1 MWDDKDTEAELEKEI
16 QAELDNMSVS
26 SLEISDETD
35 SPSEVGSESDP
46 YFHFQGEE
54 DLPESVLYCINIIKN
69 RSKNAENLVLQ
80 DLEETEISGSGYGAI
95 SNNPTEFMD
104 ELTSKYHADAL
115 ELKKRM
121 LFEIEKELHINS
133 TSDTIPNSAQ
143 LPDLCNLPVDEP
155 LSSGDTDTIS
165 FGYYEVEERCRQSF
179 AAWEEKQRE
188 LEIQENKKFRA
199 LRDREE
205 KLLQEEEEKRNCR
218 IKQFEI
224 EKKKIENIHKQE
236 EEKLNVEL
244 QQQQK
249 LWEEDLKE
257 HEEFIRSLQ
266 LQMEEERKRLEELK
280 AKERQ
285 HLADQQHNAAI
296 KIQTRYRTFM
306 AYQKY
311 GSIIKERI
319 KKKEMLE
326 KQKQEWKEIA
336 DKIRQK
342 DEERKKKMDEKLK
355 REEETNSQNQKE
367 QAKRQEE
374 YEKKKNILKFKK
386 EEQKLMKKAKR
397 EKLFGELVMK
407 NENKRRDLVV
417 KKENKNQDNI
427 SKEISMKFFTKK
439 KNLAIKPLVEEEINE
454 KEDISKHI
462 ASENELK
469 KIDIVEQE
477 PMQKLKQ
484 KLLRED
490 MSKQLIVID
499 FEKEQKENLAKHQ
512 EPDELRNEK
521 KLHES
526 LATEQEPMQKLKQE
540 LLGENI
546 SRQLIMIEFKKEQ
559 KENLIKHQ
567 EPNELQDE
575 KKLHEN
581 LATEQES
588 MQKLKQKLLREDM
601 SKKQLIELEKE
612 QKETLI
618 KHQELDE
625 LQNEKKLYES
635 LATEQESMQKL
646 KQKLLRE
653 DMSKQLMIDLE
664 KEQKENPIKHQEPD
678 ELQNEKKLHE
688 SLATEQ
694 ESMQKLKQK
703 LLKEDMSK
711 QLIMIDLEKEQ
722 KETLI
727 KHQEPDELQNEKK
740 LHESLATEQESMQ
753 KLKQKLIKEDMS
765 KQLIMIDLE
774 KEQKETLIKHQEP
787 DELQNEKKLHESLAT
802 EQESMQKL
810 KQKLLKEDMSKQLI
824 MIDLEKEQKETP
836 IKHQEPDEL
845 QNEKK
850 LHESLA
856 TEQESMQKL
865 KQKLL
870 KEDMSKQLIMI
881 DLEKEQKENLV
892 KHQELDELQ
901 NEKKLNKSL
910 PKDFIKSQKNEFKEN
925 MTNYLQLEQEREK
938 GNSINENERNKS
950 QEARAVKGTRNKA
963 EQNRNK
969 QNQEEENSEIM
980 KEEKQKNGER
990 VEEGDNFRA
999 SLNLTLSLQKA
1010 ESSENTFNSVSVMTP
1025 AKESDLQVINNDEN
1039 SESNILTDGETI
1051 ILNTSDIIL
1060 NVENNSCKKKS
1071 VSLVS
1076 TFYDYTGGSNK
1087 SSSVSE
1093 ETTAVPCVMN
1103 EIPGKF
1109 CCMSTHSL
1117 KKITVSALIEEKR
1130 LAWIKTC
1137 RPWLEIFGKIQTKKI
1152 VKRNRSR
1159 KCSVSKL
1166 PPLNAMEILQGGLWS
1181 TLHQVTTVTFQDLPG
1196 CSLCTLSECT
1206 SLQFLSLRRCGLT
1219 ALEGL
1224 NNCKKLKYIDV
1235 QENQI
1240 QVINCENLENLC
1252 TLLLNDNE
1260 LTSFHGLD
1268 DCSNLQ
1274 NIEVSNNKITR
1285 IGGLE
1290 SLKSL
1295 QQLIV
1300 DHNQLIST
1308 RGLCSVPTIMYL
1320 DCSYN
1325 NLTKV
1330 EGIKDC
1336 GLLQILN
1343 LQGNYLTEL
1352 PSLENQVLLRE
1363 LYLDDNSISTME
1375 IISSYWLP
1383 LLQILTV
1390 SQNSLIEI
1398 VPLFQFVSLEK
1409 VDVSN
1414 NCLSDLTGVAKWFDA
1429 CFNLCDLSLIGNPL
1443 LQERNWRQSIL
1454 EILPA
1459 LKILNGETL
1468 TSDSSNHEFNV
1479 PEPGSFS
1486 AFCQTQT
1493 QKFNLILK
1501 KYVIEKSN
1509 IDSLD
1514 AVENLCYYFNEL
1526 MKLSSKYRD
1535 AHERV
1540 DFRIIH
1546 KDEDLSITKTNLSEE
1561 QQDHLKQ
1568 VASSRLQ
1575 QNSEFINGVNKSKQD
1590 FLKASQQKIDSDTS
1604 DSGFIA
1610 SSIHE
1615 HIQKTNQD
1623 HRVQRRRKGIIS
1635 TKIHTKNSTDTE
1647 PLITSEVENDKQH
1660 TQNDAKNE
1668 AATDL
1673 QSHLQRYVIR
1683 RQINFCDKKNM
1694 AAMIIQRALRNYL
1707 MKTQMKKRNCYNT
1720 DMHAKREKA
1729 ATLIQAVWKG
1739 FLLRKKLAKALAS
1752 IRNEELEDDYEEVDL
1767 DDFIFDEA
1775 ALEKEWFSL
1784 DSTNFP
1790 SQTQDLPNELHQ
1802 PKYSGY
1808 LSSDDTSLNLPYHP
1822 AQAWQINEKE
1832 NPCSSEDSQ
1841 LTDRSESQKL
1851 SSSSDIKNYTKLSLR
1866 SKKEEKIS
1874 EEWGFK
1880 DISTAQLMLKRAQK
1894 MKSKKARHKL
1904 DPAVRLA
1911 LFKNNENKQPPVKP
1925 VRKAYPARQGYFEV
1939 DEEEL
1944 TSADTAISKEKLER
1958 SKELTYQWL
1967 HSQVGSYETTCPQ
1980 NVKCQTH
1987 FLPVLDPD
1995 VLNGGRVQLVEN
2007 LLLPN
2012 NLKCKEAFFK
2022 SLHFLKEED
2031 RATFEAQKILN
2042 AQKCKHFAY
2051 NARLVRREDMDVD
2064 LVSMNSGSALAQNRE
2079 KNNQASRHSAES
2091 SFKVIAVPGRRNTK
2105 KQWVSHRDYPVQFGD
2120 GWESGKWKAK
2130 TFN

>member
-46 YFHFQGEE
+46 GEE
-54 DLPESVLYCINIIKN
+54 DLPESVLYCINIVKN

-80 DLEETEISGSGYGAI
+80 DLEDTEISGSGYGAV

-121 LFEIEKELHINS
+121 LFEIEKGLQINS
-133 TSDTIPNSAQ
+133 TDTIPNSAQ
-143 LPDLCNLPVDEP
+143 LPDLCNLPVDEA

-188 LEIQENKKFRA
+188 LENQENKKFRA

-224 EKKKIENIHKQE
+224 EKKKIENIRKQE

-257 HEEFIRSLQ
+257 HEEFIRRLQ
-266 LQMEEERKRLEELK
+266 LQMEEERKSLEELK

-342 DEERKKKMDEKLK
+342 DEERKKKMDKKLK
-355 REEETNSQNQKE
+355 RQEETNNQNQKE
-367 QAKRQEE
+367 QEKRQEE
-374 YEKKKNILKFKK
+374 YEKKKKILKFKK
-386 EEQKLMKKAKR
+386 EQQKLMEEAKR

-407 NENKRRDLVV
+407 NENKKRDLVV
-417 KKENKNQDNI
+417 KKENKKSDEWDKELLVKKENKNQDNM
-427 SKEISMKFFTKK
+427 SEEISMKFFTKK

-462 ASENELK
+462 APENELK
-469 KIDIVEQE
+469 KIDIAEQE
-477 PMQKLKQ
+477 PIQKLKQ

-490 MSKQLIVID
+490 MSKQLIIVD
-499 FEKEQKENLAKHQ
+499 FEKEQKENLVKHQ
-512 EPDELRNEK
+512 ELDVSQNEK
-521 KLHES
+521 KLNES

-540 LLGENI
+540 LLGENM
-546 SRQLIMIEFKKEQ
+546 SRQLIMIDFEKEQ
-559 KENLIKHQ
+559 KENLV
-567 EPNELQDE
+567 
-575 KKLHEN
+575 
-581 LATEQES
+581 
-588 MQKLKQKLLREDM
+588 
-601 SKKQLIELEKE
+601 
-612 QKETLI
+612 
-618 KHQELDE
+618 KHQELAE
-625 LQNEKKLYES
+625 LQNKKKLHES

-646 KQKLLRE
+646 KEKLLRE
-653 DMSKQLMIDLE
+653 DMSKELIIIDFE
-664 KEQKENPIKHQEPD
+664 KEQKENLVKHQELA

-703 LLKEDMSK
+703 LLREDISK
-711 QLIMIDLEKEQ
+711 QLIMIDFEKEQ
-722 KETLI
+722 KENVV
-727 KHQEPDELQNEKK
+727 KHQELAELQNEKK
-740 LHESLATEQESMQ
+740 LNEGLATEQESVQKIRQ
-753 KLKQKLIKEDMS
+753 KLLRENMS
-765 KQLIMIDLE
+765 RQLIMISFE
-774 KEQKETLIKHQEP
+774 KEQKENLVKHQEL
-787 DELQNEKKLHESLAT
+787 DVSQNEKKLNESLTT
-802 EQESMQKL
+802 EQEPMQKL
-810 KQKLLKEDMSKQLI
+810 KQKLLKEDMSKHLI
-824 MIDLEKEQKETP
+824 MIDFERK
-836 IKHQEPDEL
+836 
-845 QNEKK
+845 
-850 LHESLA
+850 
-856 TEQESMQKL
+856 
-865 KQKLL
+865 
-870 KEDMSKQLIMI
+870 
-881 DLEKEQKENLV
+881 QKENLV
-892 KHQELDELQ
+892 KHQELAETEQNEKKLNEGLATEQESVQKLKQKLLRENMSRQLIMINFEKEQKENLVKRQELDVSQ

-910 PKDFIKSQKNEFKEN
+910 PKDFIKSQKSEFKEN
-925 MTNYLQLEQEREK
+925 MTNHLQLEQEREK
-938 GNSINENERNKS
+938 GNSINENARNKS
-950 QEARAVKGTRNKA
+950 QEAREVKGTRNKV

-969 QNQEEENSEIM
+969 QNQEEDNSEIM
-980 KEEKQKNGER
+980 KEENQKNGESL
-990 VEEGDNFRA
+990 EKGDHFRA

-1010 ESSENTFNSVSVMTP
+1010 ESNENTFNSVSVMAS
-1025 AKESDLQVINNDEN
+1025 AKESDSQVIDNDEN
-1039 SESNILTDGETI
+1039 SDSNILTDGETI

-1076 TFYDYTGGSNK
+1076 TFYDHTGGCDK
-1087 SSSVSE
+1087 SSSASE
-1093 ETTAVPCVMN
+1093 ETTTVPCVMN

-1109 CCMSTHSL
+1109 CCVSTHSL
-1117 KKITVSALIEEKR
+1117 KKITVSAVVEEKR

-1137 RPWLEIFGKIQTKKI
+1137 RPWLEIFGEIQTKKT
-1152 VKRNRSR
+1152 VKRNRPR
-1159 KCSVSKL
+1159 KCSISKL
-1166 PPLNAMEILQGGLWS
+1166 PPLNAVEILQGGLWS
-1181 TLHQVTTVTFQDLPG
+1181 TLQQVTRVTFQDLPG

-1252 TLLLNDNE
+1252 ILLLNDNE

-1336 GLLQILN
+1336 GLLQILK

-1390 SQNSLIEI
+1390 SQNSLIEV

-1429 CFNLCDLSLIGNPL
+1429 CFSLCDLSLVGNPL

-1468 TSDSSNHEFNV
+1468 KSDSSNHEFNV
-1479 PEPGSFS
+1479 PESGSFL

-1493 QKFNLILK
+1493 QEFNLIFK
-1501 KYVIEKSN
+1501 KYIIEKSN

-1514 AVENLCYYFNEL
+1514 AIEDLFCYFNEL
-1526 MKLSSKYRD
+1526 MKLSSKYRN

-1575 QNSEFINGVNKSKQD
+1575 QNIEFITGVNKSKQD
-1590 FLKASQQKIDSDTS
+1590 FLKTSQQKIDFDTS
-1604 DSGFIA
+1604 DSEFIA

-1623 HRVQRRRKGIIS
+1623 HRVQRRRKGIIT
-1635 TKIHTKNSTDTE
+1635 TKIHTKNNTGTE
-1647 PLITSEVENDKQH
+1647 PLITSEMENDKQH

-1668 AATDL
+1668 AATKL
-1673 QSHLQRYVIR
+1673 QSHLQGYVIR

-1707 MKTQMKKRNCYNT
+1707 MKTQMKKRNCNNT

-1790 SQTQDLPNELHQ
+1790 SQTQDLPNEPHQ

-1822 AQAWQINEKE
+1822 EQAWQNNEKE

-1841 LTDRSESQKL
+1841 LITGRSESQKL
-1851 SSSSDIKNYTKLSLR
+1851 SSSSDIKNYMQTSLR

-1944 TSADTAISKEKLER
+1944 TSADTPISNEKLER

-1967 HSQVGSYETTCPQ
+1967 HSQVGSYETTCPK

-2031 RATFEAQKILN
+2031 RTTFEAQKILN

-2091 SFKVIAVPGRRNTK
+2091 SFKVITVPGIRNSK
-2105 KQWVSHRDYPVQFGD
+2105 KKWVSHRDYPVQFGD

>member
-1 MWDDKDTEAELEKEI
+1 MVTLCLEAMDPLFQRRMWDDKDTEAELEKEI

-46 YFHFQGEE
+46 GEE

-80 DLEETEISGSGYGAI
+80 DLEDTEISGSNYGAV

-121 LFEIEKELHINS
+121 LFEIEKKLQMNS

-143 LPDLCNLPVDEP
+143 LPDLCNLPVDERF
-155 LSSGDTDTIS
+155 SSGDTDTIS

-188 LEIQENKKFRA
+188 LENQENKKFRA

-244 QQQQK
+244 QHQQK

-257 HEEFIRSLQ
+257 HEEFIRRLQ
-266 LQMEEERKRLEELK
+266 LQMEEERKSLEELK

-285 HLADQQHNAAI
+285 RLADQQHNAAI

-319 KKKEMLE
+319 KKKKMLE

-355 REEETNSQNQKE
+355 RQEETNNQNQKE
-367 QAKRQEE
+367 QEKRQKE
-374 YEKKKNILKFKK
+374 YEKKKKILKFKK
-386 EEQKLMKKAKR
+386 EQQKLMEEAKR
-397 EKLFGELVMK
+397 EKPFGELVMK
-407 NENKRRDLVV
+407 NENKKDLVV
-417 KKENKNQDNI
+417 KKENKKSDEWDKELLMKKENKNQDNM
-427 SKEISMKFFTKK
+427 SKEISVKFFTKK
-439 KNLAIKPLVEEEINE
+439 KILAIKPLVEEEISE
-454 KEDISKHI
+454 EDKSKHI
-462 ASENELK
+462 APENELK
-469 KIDIVEQE
+469 KTDIAEQEPVQKSNQELFGENISRQLIMIEFKKEQKENLVKHQELDESQNEKKLHESLATEQEPMQKLKQKLHREDMSKQLIMIDLEKEQKKNLVKHQELDELQNEKKLHESLATEKEPMQKLKQKLLREDMSRQLITIEFKKEQKENLVKHQELDELQNVKKLHESLATEQE

-490 MSKQLIVID
+490 MSKQLIMID
-499 FEKEQKENLAKHQ
+499 FEKEQKKNLV
-512 EPDELRNEK
+512 
-521 KLHES
+521 
-526 LATEQEPMQKLKQE
+526 
-540 LLGENI
+540 
-546 SRQLIMIEFKKEQ
+546 
-559 KENLIKHQ
+559 
-567 EPNELQDE
+567 
-575 KKLHEN
+575 
-581 LATEQES
+581 
-588 MQKLKQKLLREDM
+588 
-601 SKKQLIELEKE
+601 
-612 QKETLI
+612 

-635 LATEQESMQKL
+635 LATEEEPMQKL

-653 DMSKQLMIDLE
+653 DMSR
-664 KEQKENPIKHQEPD
+664 
-678 ELQNEKKLHE
+678 
-688 SLATEQ
+688 
-694 ESMQKLKQK
+694 
-703 LLKEDMSK
+703 
-711 QLIMIDLEKEQ
+711 QLITIEFK
-722 KETLI
+722 
-727 KHQEPDELQNEKK
+727 
-740 LHESLATEQESMQ
+740 
-753 KLKQKLIKEDMS
+753 
-765 KQLIMIDLE
+765 
-774 KEQKETLIKHQEP
+774 
-787 DELQNEKKLHESLAT
+787 
-802 EQESMQKL
+802 
-810 KQKLLKEDMSKQLI
+810 
-824 MIDLEKEQKETP
+824 
-836 IKHQEPDEL
+836 
-845 QNEKK
+845 
-850 LHESLA
+850 
-856 TEQESMQKL
+856 
-865 KQKLL
+865 
-870 KEDMSKQLIMI
+870 
-881 DLEKEQKENLV
+881 KEQKENLV

-901 NEKKLNKSL
+901 NEKKLHESLATEQEPMQKLKQKLLREDMSKQLIMIDFEKEQKENLVKHQELDALQNEKKIHESLATEQEPMQKLKQKLLREDTSKQLIIDFEKEQKKNLIRHQELDELQNEKKLNKSL
-910 PKDFIKSQKNEFKEN
+910 AKDFIKSQKNEFKEN

-938 GNSINENERNKS
+938 GSSKDENERNKS
-950 QEARAVKGTRNKA
+950 QEDREVKGSRNKA
-963 EQNRNK
+963 EQNRNT
-969 QNQEEENSEIM
+969 QILEEDNSEIM
-980 KEEKQKNGER
+980 KEEKQMN
-990 VEEGDNFRA
+990 VESLEDGDHFRT
-999 SLNLTLSLQKA
+999 SLNLTLSLQKT
-1010 ESSENTFNSVSVMTP
+1010 ESKENPFNSVRVIAP
-1025 AKESDLQVINNDEN
+1025 AKESDSQAIDNDEN
-1039 SESNILTDGETI
+1039 SDTNILTDSETI

-1060 NVENNSCKKKS
+1060 NMENNSCKKKS
-1071 VSLVS
+1071 VTLISKV
-1076 TFYDYTGGSNK
+1076 YDYTGGSDK
-1087 SSSVSE
+1087 SSSLSE
-1093 ETTAVPCVMN
+1093 ETTTVPSVMN

-1130 LAWIKTC
+1130 LAWIKIC
-1137 RPWLEIFGKIQTKKI
+1137 RPWLEIFGEIQTKKI
-1152 VKRNRSR
+1152 VKTNRPR

-1166 PPLNAMEILQGGLWS
+1166 PPLNTVEILQGGLWS
-1181 TLHQVTTVTFQDLPG
+1181 TLQQVTTVTLQDLPG

-1252 TLLLNDNE
+1252 ILLLNDNE

-1274 NIEVSNNKITR
+1274 NIEASNNKITR

-1336 GLLQILN
+1336 GLLQILK

-1409 VDVSN
+1409 LDVSN
-1414 NCLSDLTGVAKWFDA
+1414 NCLSDLTGVARWFDA
-1429 CFNLCDLSLIGNPL
+1429 CFNLCDLSLTGNPL
-1443 LQERNWRQSIL
+1443 LQERNWRQSIF

-1468 TSDSSNHEFNV
+1468 KSDSSDHEFNV
-1479 PEPGSFS
+1479 PEPDSFS

-1493 QKFNLILK
+1493 QEFNLIFK
-1501 KYVIEKSN
+1501 KYITEKSN

-1514 AVENLCYYFNEL
+1514 AVEDLFCYFNEL
-1526 MKLSSKYRD
+1526 MKLSSRYRD

-1568 VASSRLQ
+1568 VDSSRLQ
-1575 QNSEFINGVNKSKQD
+1575 QNSVFIPEVNKNKQN
-1590 FLKASQQKIDSDTS
+1590 FLKASQQRIDSDTS
-1604 DSGFIA
+1604 NSGFIA

-1635 TKIHTKNSTDTE
+1635 TKIYTKNSTGTE
-1647 PLITSEVENDKQH
+1647 PLITSEMENDKQH
-1660 TQNDAKNE
+1660 IQNDAKNE
-1668 AATDL
+1668 AATEL
-1673 QSHLQRYVIR
+1673 QSHLQGYVIR

-1707 MKTQMKKRNCYNT
+1707 KKTQMKKRNCYNT

-1752 IRNEELEDDYEEVDL
+1752 IKNEELEDDYEEVDI

-1790 SQTQDLPNELHQ
+1790 SQTQDLPNGLHQ

-1822 AQAWQINEKE
+1822 EQAWQNNEKE

-1841 LTDRSESQKL
+1841 LTDRSESQNL
-1851 SSSSDIKNYTKLSLR
+1851 SSSSDIKNYMKTSLR

-1925 VRKAYPARQGYFEV
+1925 ARKAYPARQGYFEV

-1944 TSADTAISKEKLER
+1944 TSADTAISNEKLER

-1967 HSQVGSYETTCPQ
+1967 HSQVGSYETTCPK
-1980 NVKCQTH
+1980 NSKGQTH

-2012 NLKCKEAFFK
+2012 NLKCKEALFK

-2031 RATFEAQKILN
+2031 RPTFEAQKILS

-2051 NARLVRREDMDVD
+2051 NARLVRREDVDVD

-2091 SFKVIAVPGRRNTK
+2091 SFKVIAVPGIKNTK
-2105 KQWVSHRDYPVQFGD
+2105 KKWVSHRDYPVEFSD

>member
-1 MWDDKDTEAELEKEI
+1 MVTLCLEAMDPLFQRRMWDDKDTEAELEKEI

-80 DLEETEISGSGYGAI
+80 DLEDTEISGSNYGAV

-121 LFEIEKELHINS
+121 LFEIEKKLQMNS

-143 LPDLCNLPVDEP
+143 LPDLCNLPVDERF
-155 LSSGDTDTIS
+155 SSGDTDTIS

-188 LEIQENKKFRA
+188 LENQENKKFRA

-244 QQQQK
+244 QHQQK

-257 HEEFIRSLQ
+257 HEEFIRRLQ
-266 LQMEEERKRLEELK
+266 LQMEEERKSLEELK

-285 HLADQQHNAAI
+285 RLADQQHNAAI

-319 KKKEMLE
+319 KKKKMLE

-355 REEETNSQNQKE
+355 RQEETNNQNQKE
-367 QAKRQEE
+367 QEKRQKE
-374 YEKKKNILKFKK
+374 YEKKKKILKFKK
-386 EEQKLMKKAKR
+386 EQQKLMEEAKR
-397 EKLFGELVMK
+397 EKPFGELVMK
-407 NENKRRDLVV
+407 NENKKDLVV
-417 KKENKNQDNI
+417 KKENKKSDEWDKELLMKKENKNQDNM
-427 SKEISMKFFTKK
+427 SKEISVKFFTKK
-439 KNLAIKPLVEEEINE
+439 KILAIKPLVEEEISE
-454 KEDISKHI
+454 EDKSKHI
-462 ASENELK
+462 APENELK
-469 KIDIVEQE
+469 KTDIAEQEPVQKSNQELFGENISRQLIMIEFKKEQKENLVKHQELDESQNEKKLHESLATEQEPMQKLKQKLHREDMSKQLIMIDLEKEQKKNLVKHQELDELQNEKKLHESLATEKEPMQKLKQKLLREDMSRQLITIEFKKEQKENLVKHQELDELQNVKKLHESLATEQE

-490 MSKQLIVID
+490 MSKQLIMID
-499 FEKEQKENLAKHQ
+499 FEKEQKKNLV
-512 EPDELRNEK
+512 
-521 KLHES
+521 
-526 LATEQEPMQKLKQE
+526 
-540 LLGENI
+540 
-546 SRQLIMIEFKKEQ
+546 
-559 KENLIKHQ
+559 
-567 EPNELQDE
+567 
-575 KKLHEN
+575 
-581 LATEQES
+581 
-588 MQKLKQKLLREDM
+588 
-601 SKKQLIELEKE
+601 
-612 QKETLI
+612 

-635 LATEQESMQKL
+635 LATEEEPMQKL

-653 DMSKQLMIDLE
+653 DMSR
-664 KEQKENPIKHQEPD
+664 
-678 ELQNEKKLHE
+678 
-688 SLATEQ
+688 
-694 ESMQKLKQK
+694 
-703 LLKEDMSK
+703 
-711 QLIMIDLEKEQ
+711 QLITIEFK
-722 KETLI
+722 
-727 KHQEPDELQNEKK
+727 
-740 LHESLATEQESMQ
+740 
-753 KLKQKLIKEDMS
+753 
-765 KQLIMIDLE
+765 
-774 KEQKETLIKHQEP
+774 
-787 DELQNEKKLHESLAT
+787 
-802 EQESMQKL
+802 
-810 KQKLLKEDMSKQLI
+810 
-824 MIDLEKEQKETP
+824 
-836 IKHQEPDEL
+836 
-845 QNEKK
+845 
-850 LHESLA
+850 
-856 TEQESMQKL
+856 
-865 KQKLL
+865 
-870 KEDMSKQLIMI
+870 
-881 DLEKEQKENLV
+881 KEQKENLV

-901 NEKKLNKSL
+901 NEKKLHESLATEQEPMQKLKQKLLREDMSKQLIMIDFEKEQKENLVKHQELDALQNEKKIHESLATEQEPMQKLKQKLLREDTSKQLIIDFEKEQKKNLIRHQELDELQNEKKLNKSL
-910 PKDFIKSQKNEFKEN
+910 AKDFIKSQKNEFKEN

-938 GNSINENERNKS
+938 GSSKDENERNKS
-950 QEARAVKGTRNKA
+950 QEDREVKGSRNKA
-963 EQNRNK
+963 EQNRNT
-969 QNQEEENSEIM
+969 QILEEDNSEIM
-980 KEEKQKNGER
+980 KEEKQMN
-990 VEEGDNFRA
+990 VESLEDGDHFRT
-999 SLNLTLSLQKA
+999 SLNLTLSLQKT
-1010 ESSENTFNSVSVMTP
+1010 ESKENPFNSVRVIAP
-1025 AKESDLQVINNDEN
+1025 AKESDSQAIDNDEN
-1039 SESNILTDGETI
+1039 SDTNILTDSETI

-1060 NVENNSCKKKS
+1060 NMENNSCKKKS
-1071 VSLVS
+1071 VTLISKV
-1076 TFYDYTGGSNK
+1076 YDYTGGSDK
-1087 SSSVSE
+1087 SSSLSE
-1093 ETTAVPCVMN
+1093 ETTTVPSVMN

-1130 LAWIKTC
+1130 LAWIKIC
-1137 RPWLEIFGKIQTKKI
+1137 RPWLEIFGEIQTKKI
-1152 VKRNRSR
+1152 VKTNRPR

-1166 PPLNAMEILQGGLWS
+1166 PPLNTVEILQGGLWS
-1181 TLHQVTTVTFQDLPG
+1181 TLQQVTTVTLQDLPG

-1252 TLLLNDNE
+1252 ILLLNDNE

-1274 NIEVSNNKITR
+1274 NIEASNNKITR

-1336 GLLQILN
+1336 GLLQILK

-1409 VDVSN
+1409 LDVSN
-1414 NCLSDLTGVAKWFDA
+1414 NCLSDLTGVARWFDA
-1429 CFNLCDLSLIGNPL
+1429 CFNLCDLSLTGNPL
-1443 LQERNWRQSIL
+1443 LQERNWRQSIF

-1468 TSDSSNHEFNV
+1468 KSDSSDHEFNV
-1479 PEPGSFS
+1479 PEPDSFS

-1493 QKFNLILK
+1493 QEFNLIFK
-1501 KYVIEKSN
+1501 KYITEKS
-1509 IDSLD
+1509 
-1514 AVENLCYYFNEL
+1514 
-1526 MKLSSKYRD
+1526 
-1535 AHERV
+1535 
-1540 DFRIIH
+1540 
-1546 KDEDLSITKTNLSEE
+1546 
-1561 QQDHLKQ
+1561 
-1568 VASSRLQ
+1568 
-1575 QNSEFINGVNKSKQD
+1575 
-1590 FLKASQQKIDSDTS
+1590 
-1604 DSGFIA
+1604 
-1610 SSIHE
+1610 
-1615 HIQKTNQD
+1615 
-1623 HRVQRRRKGIIS
+1623 
-1635 TKIHTKNSTDTE
+1635 
-1647 PLITSEVENDKQH
+1647 
-1660 TQNDAKNE
+1660 E
-1668 AATDL
+1668 AATEL
-1673 QSHLQRYVIR
+1673 QSHLQGYVIR

-1707 MKTQMKKRNCYNT
+1707 KKTQMKKRNCYNT

-1752 IRNEELEDDYEEVDL
+1752 IKNEELEDDYEEVDI

-1790 SQTQDLPNELHQ
+1790 SQTQDLPNGLHQ

-1822 AQAWQINEKE
+1822 EQAWQNNEKE

-1841 LTDRSESQKL
+1841 LTDRSESQNL
-1851 SSSSDIKNYTKLSLR
+1851 SSSSDIKNYMKTSLR

-1925 VRKAYPARQGYFEV
+1925 ARKAYPARQGYFEV

-1944 TSADTAISKEKLER
+1944 TSADTAISNEKLER

-1967 HSQVGSYETTCPQ
+1967 HSQVGSYETTCPK
-1980 NVKCQTH
+1980 NSKGQTH

-2012 NLKCKEAFFK
+2012 NLKCKEALFK

-2031 RATFEAQKILN
+2031 RPTFEAQKILS

-2051 NARLVRREDMDVD
+2051 NARLVRREDVDVD

-2091 SFKVIAVPGRRNTK
+2091 SFKVIAVPGIKNTK
-2105 KQWVSHRDYPVQFGD
+2105 KKWVSHRDYPVEFSD